1 MIFYIYIISVFK
13 KERQNGKVRMAT
25 VRRVGTRR
33 NNVFDID
40 SVIFE
45 INPDIDQDDLARYQ
59 AARDRNARHAAMGFL
74 FAGILV
80 QIRLWIED
88 NTNPQDHVQISMFSR
103 DLQREIKT
111 PLSRAD
117 AVSYQGF
124 FGQIQNV
131 LNSNE
136 NFDFENGLIF
146 QVERVPFVG
155 GGGRKCVADKM
166 RKRCFN
172 TLDEF
177 TKLNLSVQ
185 VPPMT
190 LAPGVCGP
198 AALLMAVSYGQGHR
212 IRPQRRFNTARKI
225 IDFNEQCFFLMENAF
240 IRNARYLSPGSRLS
254 IEQMKQLI
262 ENNEGMFGEYA
273 ITIFD
278 FNQGGSEV
286 IFKINDM
293 AVKQINLGL
302 VLDHF
307 VFVKSIPAYMGKG
320 TGFYCSACEQ
330 VIEAKER
337 HICRR
342 AVCSQCK
349 CIAQC
354 HGQPKKCAQCKRVF
368 KSQQCYENHLSGTS
382 PMYEDVCKE
391 IRACDYCFTDLKAK
405 KGELVCDKEG
415 YFRDAYKLGTAARHI
430 CFSRKCFTCGMKYDR
445 LIENHK
451 CYVKRLTPREKDE
464 LKENRLTIR
473 NYYVD
478 LETRVDKDENGNDV
492 FVTNLAIIKKYEE
505 DIITMIPLET
515 ERVTH
520 IFKGDDAI
528 RQLGDFLFFGTESL
542 VARKVKANV
551 FAHNGGRFDWHPILA
566 DFVKRCKNLSPK
578 LIIAG
583 STIKQMRVGTVTL
596 LDSRMFIAAPLA
608 NFSKMFDVKVKKGWF
623 PHDFNRK
630 ENEEYEGPI
639 PDVGYF
645 DKTLQKKQEFKDWHA
660 KLRREGYVWNFW
672 AEIIAYCDD
681 DVDLLM
687 FGMEKFSTL
696 VFDLTGCFPGGNN
709 CSLASLANQ
718 VWRHKFFPEKK
729 ENKSLDI
736 GIAPE
741 LGYPMDTQSKIAIQ
755 WLVYMSMYFYECK
768 LQYSGSSVAGEKK
781 IFVQREVPLPEI
793 AGRSEDKFHTPESEK
808 NKKKMAKDT
817 EEIAKNAGV
826 STWLASRHALAKSFR
841 RGRAGYGFK
850 MQTFKVDGFHPD
862 SNTVLEF
869 YGCLY
874 HGCPKCHDPDCKSPV
889 GNETMRELYTKT
901 MDREELLRKEGFE
914 VVSMWECEW
923 RSLVDGSHADQKE
936 VWEVQSSL
944 DELGIRSSDFE
955 TNPITP
961 RLCLFGGRVN
971 NAKMLHE
978 CTKLGEQICYVD
990 VTSLYPF
997 VMRNRFYPM
1006 GHPTIRRHGLS
1017 NELDKYFG
1025 VAKCIL
1031 LPPKDLFHPVL
1042 PVKIEDE
1049 SGNEKLIFPLCS
1061 KCASDRNFKID
1072 SCQHTDEERQIEGCW
1087 ITPEIYLA
1095 MRMGYKVVK
1104 WIEVWDYPFKSKEC
1118 FREYI
1123 DTFFK
1128 LKAQAKGYPPGV
1140 ITEEQKDAYIQKF
1153 FDETGIWLDK
1163 DKIKKDASMYQL
1175 AKLFLNT
1182 LWGYFCKNP
1191 HAQQQS
1197 NVVTD
1202 PAAFRRWLNDAALTN
1217 KNFCVLDENALL
1229 TVHKVIREFKKADC
1243 KGSIVHGG
1251 FTTGWARIHLYEKCL
1266 LPKGKDVLYFDTD
1279 SVIFKREREQ
1289 PGLPLGDKLGEL
1301 TDELEPVEKDGVMRD
1316 VYCAAFVSGGPK
1328 NYAMLI
1334 CLKNLDGSI
1343 PRYEEKE
1350 IHTTKTVIRGFS
1362 LSEESKKVLNFEVMA
1377 KIVIDSA
1384 IWANAD
1390 ESERDEMVSNNAELR
1405 EWFEEGGK
1413 VSESGLVNCSPPV
1426 VERFS
1431 VAIGDRQPV
1440 RGVNKRKV
1448 DETEETEINDDNLKR
1463 AANKRFRIAPVIL
1476 KRKYSMIVS
1485 KRAPQFA
1492 EGDDQFVC
1500 YPFGYKKT
1508 KC

>member
-1 MIFYIYIISVFK
+1 MKCVAFE
-13 KERQNGKVRMAT
+13 KERQFRDDMAT

-40 SVIFE
+40 AMIFE
-45 INPDIDQDDLARYQ
+45 INPDIDHEDLARYH

-88 NTNPQDHVQISMFSR
+88 NTNPQDHVQISIFSR

-124 FGQIQNV
+124 FAQIQNV

-136 NFDFENGLIF
+136 NFDFENGLVF

-155 GGGRKCVADKM
+155 GGGRKCVADRM
-166 RKRCFN
+166 RKRCFA

-185 VPPMT
+185 VPPTT

-198 AALLMAVSYGQGHR
+198 AALLMALSYHQGHR
-212 IRPQRRFNTARKI
+212 IPASTRFNTARKI
-225 IDFNEQCFFLMENAF
+225 RDFNEQCFWMMENAS
-240 IRNARYLSPGSRLS
+240 IRNARFLPPGSRLS
-254 IEQMKQLI
+254 VEQMNQI
-262 ENNEGMFGEYA
+262 IDCNEGMFGEFA

-278 FNQGGSEV
+278 FNQGGSNV
-286 IFKINDM
+286 IFKVNDL

-307 VFVKSIPAYMGKG
+307 VFVKSIPAYMGVG

-337 HICRR
+337 HTCRR

-354 HGQPKKCAQCKRVF
+354 HGQSRKCAMCKRIF
-368 KSQQCYENHLSGTS
+368 KSQQCYENHLSVNS
-382 PMYEDVCKE
+382 PMYDNVCAE
-391 IRACDYCFTDLKAK
+391 IKACHYCFIDLKAK
-405 KGELVCDKEG
+405 DGELICDKQG
-415 YFRDAYKLGTAARHI
+415 YFRDAYKRGAAAKHI
-430 CFSRKCFTCGMKYDR
+430 CFSRKCFTCGEKYDR

-451 CYVKRLTPREKDE
+451 CYVKNLSPREIDE
-464 LKENRLTIR
+464 LKEDRLTIR

-478 LETRVDKDENGNDV
+478 LETRVDQDENGNDV

-505 DIITMIPLET
+505 DVVTMIPLET

-528 RQLGDFLFFGTESL
+528 TQLGDFLFFGSDSL

-566 DFVKRCKNLSPK
+566 DFVKRCKNLTPK
-578 LIIAG
+578 LIISG
-583 STIKQMRVGTVTL
+583 STIKQMRVGSVTL
-596 LDSRMFIAAPLA
+596 LDSRMFISAPLV

-623 PHDFNRK
+623 PHEFNRK

-639 PDVGYF
+639 PDVKYF
-645 DKTLQKKQEFKDWHA
+645 DVKLQKKKEFKDWHA

-672 AEIIAYCDD
+672 DEIISYCDD

-718 VWRHKFFPEKK
+718 VWRHKFLPR
-729 ENKSLDI
+729 DRPHI

-741 LGYPMDTQSKIAIQ
+741 LGYPLDLQSKIALQ
-755 WLVYMSMYFYECK
+755 WLVFMDMYHYGGQ
-768 LQYSGSSVAGEKK
+768 LQYAGSSVAGEKK
-781 IFVQREVPLPEI
+781 IYIEREVPLPQL
-793 AGRSEDKFHTPESEK
+793 AGRTEDRFHTEESEK
-808 NKKKMAKDT
+808 IKKRMAKDT
-817 EEIAKNAGV
+817 EEIAKRTGV
-826 STWLASRHALAKSFR
+826 STWIASRHSLARSFN

-850 MQTFKVDGFHPD
+850 MQTFKVDGLHAD
-862 SNTVLEF
+862 SNTILEF

-874 HGCPKCHDPDCKSPV
+874 HGCPKCYDPDCKSPV
-889 GNETMRELYTKT
+889 GSDTMREMHVKT
-901 MDREELLRKEGFE
+901 MDREELLRKEGFD
-914 VVSMWECEW
+914 VVAMWECEW
-923 RSLVDGSHADQKE
+923 RALVDGSHPDQAE

-944 DELGIRSSDFE
+944 DELGIRSSNFHID
-955 TNPITP
+955 PITP

-971 NAKMLHE
+971 NVKMLHE
-978 CTKLGEQICYVD
+978 CVELGEQICYVD

-997 VMRNRFYPM
+997 VMRNRFYPL
-1006 GHPTIRRHGLS
+1006 GHPTIKRHGLS
-1017 NELDKYFG
+1017 DELDLYFG
-1025 VAKCIL
+1025 VAKCVL
-1031 LPPKDLFHPVL
+1031 LPPRHLFHPVL

-1049 SGNEKLIFPLCS
+1049 AGNEKLIFPLCS
-1061 KCASDRNFKID
+1061 KCATERNFEIN
-1072 SCQHTDEERQIEGCW
+1072 SCNHTDEERQIEGCW

-1095 MRMGYKVVK
+1095 MRMGYKLVK
-1104 WIEVWDYPFKSKEC
+1104 WVEVWDYPLKSKEC

-1128 LKAQAKGYPPGV
+1128 LKAQAKGYPAGV
-1140 ITEEQKDAYIQKF
+1140 VTEEQKDEYIEKF
-1153 FDETGIWLDK
+1153 FRETGIRLDK

-1191 HAQQQS
+1191 HEQQQS

-1202 PAAFRRWLNDAALTN
+1202 PSAFRRWLNDAALTN

-1243 KGSIVHGG
+1243 KGSIIQGG
-1251 FTTGWARIHLYEKCL
+1251 FTTGWARIHLYETCL
-1266 LPKGKDVLYFDTD
+1266 NPMGFQVLYFDTD
-1279 SVIFKREREQ
+1279 SVIFTQKQGEA
-1289 PGLPLGDKLGEL
+1289 GLPLGDKLGEL
-1301 TDELEPVEKDGVMRD
+1301 TNELEPVEVEGVMRD

-1328 NYAMLI
+1328 NYAMQI
-1334 CLKNLDGSI
+1334 CLKNLDGTI
-1343 PRYEEKE
+1343 PPFEERE
-1350 IHTTKTVIRGFS
+1350 IYTAKTVIRGFS
-1362 LSEESKKVLNFEVMA
+1362 LSEETKKVLNFDVMA

-1390 ESERDEMVSNNAELR
+1390 ENEREDMVSTNAELR
-1405 EWFEEGGK
+1405 EWFSEGGK
-1413 VSESGLVNCSPPV
+1413 VSKSGLVNYKPPV

-1440 RGVNKRKV
+1440 RGVKRTL
-1448 DETEETEINDDNLKR
+1448 DEIDEGKLRR

-1485 KRAPQFA
+1485 KRAPQFS
-1492 EGDDQFVC
+1492 EGEDQFVC
-1500 YPFGYKKT
+1500 YPFGYKKR
-1508 KC
+1508 C